1 MKESNNK
8 ENLIKGG
15 SRCQQTEVSNEKNN
29 CYFHYM
35 RESEELVGVIREC
48 NNRYLGSSQ

>member
-8 ENLIKGG
+8 ENLIKAE
-15 SRCQQTEVSNEKNN
+15 SRCQQTEVSNERNN

-35 RESEELVGVIREC
+35 SELEELVGVIRV
-48 NNRYLGSSQ
+48 